1 MSITLRHAAA
11 CYQAPDGEVEAV
23 RDVSFTVEEGAF
35 VSLVGPSGCGK
46 STLLSA
52 IAGLEPLS
60 GGVIEIDGRTV
71 QGTSPKIGFMPQR
84 DQLFE
89 WRNIWDNVTL
99 GLTVR
104 GEKDPAAYA
113 HVSRLLERYGL
124 ASFAK
129 KRPCQLS
136 GGMRQRCALIRTL
149 ATEPEILLL
158 DEPFSALDYQTR
170 LAVSADIWRILQQE
184 GKTALLV
191 THDIAEAVSMSD
203 RVVVLSRRPAVVKAE
218 MDMGALRGCRRWSAG
233 TRRNFTGTSTPYGRS
248 WTFMPEKTPS
258 PRRAAYLRTVR
269 REKRRVRIWQ
279 IALVVGLFAVWE
291 LSCRLGLSDGF
302 LVSSP
307 SRMVQTLWRLCASG
321 ELWHHAAV
329 SIGETVLGFTA
340 GTVLGTAVAVAMWWS
355 DTAARILDPYLVVLN
370 ALPKT
375 ALGPIFIVWMGA
387 GMGAIVTMTLAISLI
402 VTILSMY
409 TGFRTTDPEKLRLM
423 RTLGADKRQILWLL
437 VFPAN
442 CPTLFSTLKVNV
454 GLSWVGVIMGEFLV
468 SRAGLGYL
476 IVYGSQVFNMDL
488 VMASVL
494 VLGLAAVG
502 MYLLVLRAEAFLN
515 HLWGVRA

>member
-1 MSITLRHAAA
+1 
-11 CYQAPDGEVEAV
+11 
-23 RDVSFTVEEGAF
+23 
-35 VSLVGPSGCGK
+35 
-46 STLLSA
+46 
-52 IAGLEPLS
+52 
-60 GGVIEIDGRTV
+60 
-71 QGTSPKIGFMPQR
+71 
-84 DQLFE
+84 
-89 WRNIWDNVTL
+89 
-99 GLTVR
+99 
-104 GEKDPAAYA
+104 
-113 HVSRLLERYGL
+113 
-124 ASFAK
+124 
-129 KRPCQLS
+129 
-136 GGMRQRCALIRTL
+136 
-149 ATEPEILLL
+149 
-158 DEPFSALDYQTR
+158 
-170 LAVSADIWRILQQE
+170 
-184 GKTALLV
+184 
-191 THDIAEAVSMSD
+191 
-203 RVVVLSRRPAVVKAE
+203 
-218 MDMGALRGCRRWSAG
+218 
-233 TRRNFTGTSTPYGRS
+233 
-248 WTFMPEKTPS
+248 MPEKTPS

-279 IALVVGLFAVWE
+279 IALVAVLFAVWE

-307 SRMVQTLWRLCASG
+307 SRMWGTFLSLCRGG
-321 ELWHHAAV
+321 ELLRH
-329 SIGETVLGFTA
+329 IGTSCLETVVGFTA
-340 GTVLGTAVAVAMWWS
+340 G
-355 DTAARILDPYLVVLN
+355 TAARILDPYLVVLN

-488 VMASVL
+488 VMTSVLILAAAAVVMYRL
-494 VLGLAAVG
+494 VLGAAK
-502 MYLLVLRAEAFLN
+502 LLQ
-515 HLWGVRA
+515 HYWGGKA